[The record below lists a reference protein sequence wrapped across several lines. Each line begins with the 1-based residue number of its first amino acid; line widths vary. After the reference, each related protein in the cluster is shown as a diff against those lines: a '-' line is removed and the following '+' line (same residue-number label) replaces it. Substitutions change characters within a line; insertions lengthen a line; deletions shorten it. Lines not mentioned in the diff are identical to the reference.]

1 MAAVPVMDLSGS
13 EWVLNH
19 KRDGT
24 IRRAMRTFYVC
35 LGCRGRC
42 CGLVPATGIE
52 MLQGNMSEAV
62 LAGRRWYCRGCGSR
76 HRAQWGLLHQLWCGD
91 DRVYWLRSDLPSIY
105 DHTPPVDM
113 TEMVASIPARA
124 ANDPFLRDPREDE
137 IIPGGGELHM
147 FKPVNE
153 QEFLDMRVWQWS
165 EVVMFAGRI

>member
-1 MAAVPVMDLSGS
+1 MAAVNVTNLEGS
-13 EWVLNH
+13 EWVLNRR
-19 KRDGT
+19 RDGT
-24 IRRAMRTFYVC
+24 VRRAIRTFYVC
-35 LGCRGRC
+35 LGQRGQC

-52 MLQGNMSEAV
+52 MLPGNMSEAV

-76 HRAQWGLLHQLWCGD
+76 HRAQWGLLNQLWCGD
-91 DRVYWLRSDLPSIY
+91 DRVYWLRSELHSPCDQ
-105 DHTPPVDM
+105 TPAVDM
-113 TEMVASIPARA
+113 TEMVRLVPARA